1 MSVRAGELRHRVT
14 IQKSN
19 GGRDENGYEIDE
31 VWSDYIKLWA
41 KVTPLSTKD
50 LIAAQ
55 GAQAQT
61 VARMKIRYRED
72 ITTKMRVIH
81 RGYIYSI
88 DGPPQAD
95 AESGLEYQTFMLSD
109 GVEKFNG

>member
-1 MSVRAGELRHRVT
+1 MDLTKELIHRVT

-19 GGRDENGYEIDE
+19 GGRDENNYEVDE
-31 VWSDYIKLWA
+31 VWSDHIKLWA

-81 RGYIYSI
+81 RDHIYAI

-109 GVEKFNG
+109 GVEKYAG